1 MAELKGWTSVGEKV
15 FGQYGSG
22 STGDKTNFE
31 SKVFLKRAGKNQPSQ
46 KVSGSEGGTSIVFT
60 DAKHGDELHWTAK
73 TICDKDPTADRVNVV
88 LTYYDPTY
96 IGQLSDQ
103 VIKTL
108 SDSQLEKVMAG
119 DSSVIEKKLE
129 TMLDINRALKQ
140 VYSTT
145 VVTDKDGIAEGVI
158 PLPAEYPYS
167 EYTLTMHYG
176 YSGLAERTDSD
187 KAWEFWLKE
196 VALVVGEVILIIL
209 ATVLTGGAALALGIA
224 ATVVGV
230 ADLALMASD
239 YTANGFGAI
248 DENNRGCLF
257 PATGWNH
264 TYAVVLN
271 EPVPQEDGGGNQ
283 ISNQIF
289 EQISVPEATQEKVN
303 EIVSTY
309 SFAQIAI
316 VGSATLAAI
325 LLLVFGG
332 RKSAE

>member
-1 MAELKGWTSVGEKV
+1 MAELKGWTSVGDKV
-15 FGQYGSG
+15 FGTYGSG
-22 STGDKTNFE
+22 TTSDKTNFE
-31 SKVFLKRAGKNQPSQ
+31 SKVFLKRAGKNQASK
-46 KVSGSEGGTSIVFT
+46 KVSGSEGGTSIVWQ
-60 DAKHGDELHWTAK
+60 DAKHDDELHWTAK
-73 TICDKDPTADRVNVV
+73 TLCDNDPTADRVNVV
-88 LTYYDPTY
+88 LSYYDPTY
-96 IGQLSDQ
+96 LGQLSDQ
-103 VIKTL
+103 IIKTL
-108 SDSQLEKVMAG
+108 NDSELEQVMAG

-158 PLPAEYPYS
+158 PLPADYPYS

-187 KAWEFWLKE
+187 KAWDFWLNE
-196 VALVVGEVILIIL
+196 VGIMVLEIVLIII
-209 ATVLTGGAALALGIA
+209 ATALTGGAALAFGIA

-230 ADLALMASD
+230 ADLALMASQ
-239 YTANGFGAI
+239 YTSNGFGAI

-264 TYAVVLN
+264 SYAIVLN
-271 EPVPQEDGGGNQ
+271 EPVPEEEGGGNE
-283 ISNQIF
+283 ISNEIF
-289 EQISVPEATQEKVN
+289 EQISVPEATQEKAN
-303 EIVSTY
+303 QIMSDY

-325 LLLVFGG
+325 MLLLFGG
-332 RKSAE
+332 RKK